1 MRISRLKGGGRQLE
15 LAGPESALLRQ
26 VLEGLREAYQT
37 DPGELDPMVSNVWY
51 GRAGLKEAGIRGE
64 EILHWI
70 EGLHEVRL
78 GRQKALDRW
87 IHALPPAGQAGI
99 LHVKEEEVEVLM
111 ASLNDHRLRRAGE
124 FDLGEGDL
132 EVKAMEKSKGDKR
145 VALVEIHFL
154 AWQGG
159 FRIQEVPIVFTERWE
174 GQSKMSLQIAQEA
187 AWRVLQLALRRFFP

>member
-1 MRISRLKGGGRQLE
+1 MKISKPQGGGRQVE

-26 VLEGLREAYQT
+26 VFEGLSEAYQT
-37 DPGELDPMVSNVWY
+37 APGELDPMVANLWY

-64 EILHWI
+64 EAIHWI

-78 GRQKALDRW
+78 GRQVAVQRWLKSMPKAGHGGVWNVPENDIETL
-87 IHALPPAGQAGI
+87 
-99 LHVKEEEVEVLM
+99 V

-132 EVKAMEKSKGDKR
+132 EVRSMEKARGDKR

-154 AWQGG
+154 AWM
-159 FRIQEVPIVFTERWE
+159 IEMLLQE
-174 GQSKMSLQIAQEA
+174 
-187 AWRVLQLALRRFFP
+187 